1 MLTFLGKC
9 TGLSLTGVDARQED
23 DVELSSTSDG
33 EIRPAV
39 LDVLVAVCD
48 ALILTTVLTDEP
60 LTTAVATDDDETA
73 ILFVLAL

>member
-1 MLTFLGKC
+1 
-9 TGLSLTGVDARQED
+9 LTGVDARQED

-48 ALILTTVLTDEP
+48 ALILTTVPTDEP
-60 LTTAVATDDDETA
+60 LTTTVATDDDETA